1 MRNRDQVL
9 LIFIILLTI
18 FAAWIALPIQHPA
31 AVTQLLNRDLQLKEG
46 LDLQGG
52 TQVLLQAVTSPGQ
65 TVTQDDMNSVKG
77 VGARRVNGLGVNEP
91 NIQLQGSNRII
102 VELPGISDPDAAVQ
116 TLQST
121 GQLEFVEFGPVDSA
135 TGAPSNYPNIGQG
148 VFVRTS
154 NSDRTPSQAI
164 TNTVKFPYPNQV
176 FKTVMT
182 GRELSNV
189 TTQLNSSGTPTI
201 AFQLTDAGA
210 KTFSDYTSAHVNDV
224 LGIVLDN
231 IVLSAPKINSAI
243 TDGSGVIEGRFTL
256 EEANNLT
263 VQMKYGSLPVPLEV
277 VDRRTIGATL
287 GGDSVRRSVVAGLV
301 GLIVVIIFMIA
312 QYRLPGVL
320 AAVALVIY
328 AALNLMIY
336 KLVPVTLT
344 LPGIAGFLLSTGMA
358 VDANV
363 LIFERMKEELRW
375 GRSLEYA
382 VETAFHRAWP
392 SIRDSNLS
400 TIISCIV
407 LVLFGRTFG
416 AQTVMGFALNLGIG
430 VLVSMFTA
438 VTVTRTFMAL
448 VFHGERIE
456 SIRQNSLLLDYN
468 K

>member
-9 LIFIILLTI
+9 LIFIILLTLL
-18 FAAWIALPIQHPA
+18 AVWIALPIQHPV
-31 AVTQLLNRDLQLKEG
+31 AVTQFLGRDLQLKEG

-52 TQVLLQAVTSPGQ
+52 TQVLLQAVTTGDQKVSA
-65 TVTQDDMNSVKG
+65 DDMNAVKG
-77 VGARRVNGLGVNEP
+77 VVARRVNGLGVNEP
-91 NIQLQGSNRII
+91 NIQLQGNNRII
-102 VELPGISDPDAAVQ
+102 VELPGINDPDAAVQ
-116 TLQST
+116 TLKST
-121 GQLEFVEFGPVDSA
+121 GQLEFVEFGPVSA
-135 TGAPSNYPNIGQG
+135 TGAPTDYPNIGQG
-148 VFVRTS
+148 VYVRTTT
-154 NSDRTPSQAI
+154 SDRAPGAAI
-164 TNTVKFPYPNQV
+164 SNTVKFPYPNQT
-176 FKTVMT
+176 FKTIMT
-182 GRELSNV
+182 GRELQNV
-189 TTQLNSSGTPTI
+189 TVQLAGTTGSPTI
-201 AFQLTDAGA
+201 AFQLTDAGS
-210 KTFSDYTSAHVNDV
+210 KTFGDYTSAHVNDV

-243 TDGSGVIEGRFTL
+243 TGGSGVIEGRFTL
-256 EEANNLT
+256 EEANNLM

-287 GGDSVRRSVVAGLV
+287 GGDSVRRSIVAGLV
-301 GLIVVIIFMIA
+301 GLIVVILFMIA

-375 GRSLEYA
+375 GKSLEYA
-382 VETAFHRAWP
+382 VDTAFHRAWP

-407 LVLFGRTFG
+407 LVMFGRTFG

-448 VFHGERIE
+448 VFHGDRIE
-456 SIRQNSLLLDYN
+456 SIRQNTVLLDY